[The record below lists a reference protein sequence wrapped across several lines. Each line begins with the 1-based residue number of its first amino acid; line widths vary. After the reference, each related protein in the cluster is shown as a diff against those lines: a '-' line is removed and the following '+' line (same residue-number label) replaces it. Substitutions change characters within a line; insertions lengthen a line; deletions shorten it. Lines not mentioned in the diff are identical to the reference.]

1 MQAQLEVEFAA
12 TGPNGAYKHVD
23 LRGIVQDGDWS
34 DELHLK
40 PSAFAKCAD
49 VIAATIR
56 EVMPGPVMAAAPLRE
71 GSQKAYW
78 HRGTGKGVP
87 ALPPPTKEAPAKARS
102 TGKAT
107 KRVVKKVGKKKV
119 AKKSK

>member
-1 MQAQLEVEFAA
+1 VGACRVAA
-12 TGPNGAYKHVD
+12 CAAAAV
-23 LRGIVQDGDWS
+23 
-34 DELHLK
+34 HLFQR
-40 PSAFAKCAD
+40 PTVVA
-49 VIAATIR
+49 
-56 EVMPGPVMAAAPLRE
+56 GPVMAAAPLRE

-78 HRGTGKGVP
+78 HRGTGKGAP
-87 ALPPPTKEAPAKARS
+87 ALPPPTKEAPAKASS